1 VCPGRREIEP
11 LTVSLAGADEDFR
24 TFPSSARG
32 TIRRADGA
40 AIGSIETSKGQIVVN
55 KRAGAAAAA
64 AVALLV
70 VAAPAGAATSY
81 RSHQKPDPR
90 IAQLTKANSQLQK
103 QLRNMTT
110 LRDEAKT
117 ALATANGQI
126 GSLQARNTALQAQ
139 VASLEAQVA
148 SVTKARD
155 AALTQVAA
163 LQAQI
168 AAGTR
173 SPLTVAVEQVRREVA
188 YAEKYAG
195 GVPYSHGRL
204 VAQAAMDYVVE
215 HVSPTAY
222 GYLEIF
228 GGQLPGPTPDAV
240 LGAQAGLCG
249 DAALAFAAIV
259 KQLGLGARSV
269 QFYYDDPGNVPDSHI
284 AVEVSYDGGW
294 HYYDPTF
301 GVFYTDAT
309 GNVLPITDVRA
320 GSGTEQKDELTFTN
334 LVENTFYGDDTWF
347 VTDPT
352 TVVEIDKQPF
362 TG

>member
-1 VCPGRREIEP
+1 MPKNTRAAFRIRTDAWSRRRRW
-11 LTVSLAGADEDFR
+11 T
-24 TFPSSARG
+24 TSS
-32 TIRRADGA
+32 
-40 AIGSIETSKGQIVVN
+40 
-55 KRAGAAAAA
+55 
-64 AVALLV
+64 
-70 VAAPAGAATSY
+70 
-81 RSHQKPDPR
+81 
-90 IAQLTKANSQLQK
+90 
-103 QLRNMTT
+103 
-110 LRDEAKT
+110 
-117 ALATANGQI
+117 
-126 GSLQARNTALQAQ
+126 
-139 VASLEAQVA
+139 
-148 SVTKARD
+148 
-155 AALTQVAA
+155 
-163 LQAQI
+163 
-168 AAGTR
+168 
-173 SPLTVAVEQVRREVA
+173 
-188 YAEKYAG
+188 
-195 GVPYSHGRL
+195 
-204 VAQAAMDYVVE
+204 
-215 HVSPTAY
+215 SPTAY

-301 GVFYTDAT
+301 GVFYTDAS

>member
-1 VCPGRREIEP
+1 
-11 LTVSLAGADEDFR
+11 
-24 TFPSSARG
+24 
-32 TIRRADGA
+32 
-40 AIGSIETSKGQIVVN
+40 
-55 KRAGAAAAA
+55 
-64 AVALLV
+64 VALLV
-70 VAAPAGAATSY
+70 VAAPAGAATSH

-103 QLRNMTT
+103 QLRNMTI

-126 GSLQARNTALQAQ
+126 GSLQAQNTALQAQ
-139 VASLEAQVA
+139 VASL
-148 SVTKARD
+148 TKERD

-163 LQAQI
+163 LQAQLAA
-168 AAGTR
+168 AAGPT
-173 SPLTVAVEQVRREVA
+173 PLEVAVQQVSREVA

-309 GNVLPITDVRA
+309 GSVLPIRDVRA